1 MTWEKAAGF
10 YVLRQESRAGSAAS
24 KAVRRCICWQ
34 KNTRAVPGIWVSQ
47 AGRQVIAMVC
57 VWPDL
62 GEGSGSMDNK
72 RAARVPGKKRSLK

>member
-1 MTWEKAAGF
+1 MRRLQGF
-10 YVLRQESRAGSAAS
+10 TSYGRRAVPGVQAS
-24 KAVRRCICWQ
+24 KAVRRFICWH
-34 KNTRAVPGIWVSQ
+34 KYTSDVPGVWVSQ

>member
-10 YVLRQESRAGSAAS
+10 YVLRQESRAGSAGIKSSTPLYLLA
-24 KAVRRCICWQ
+24 